1 MSWAIFIAGGNNTPV
16 LIGYFLQF
24 GDSLRMDSQ
33 IQLIFMLGDLLN
45 QLRVIDDDELLRL
58 DVLR

>member
-1 MSWAIFIAGGNNTPV
+1 MSGAIFIAGGNNTAV
-16 LIGYFLQF
+16 LMGYFLQF

-45 QLRVIDDDELLRL
+45 QLRVIDDDELPRL
-58 DVLR
+58 AVLR